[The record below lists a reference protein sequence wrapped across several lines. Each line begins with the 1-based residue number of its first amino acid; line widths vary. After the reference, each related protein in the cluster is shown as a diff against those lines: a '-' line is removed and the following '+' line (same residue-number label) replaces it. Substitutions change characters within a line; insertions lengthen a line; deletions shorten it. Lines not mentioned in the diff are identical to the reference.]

1 MGIETKPDSLAKR
14 LPAFLQL
21 NSRRKRSLEPY
32 LLLLPSLIYL
42 VIFFAWPMVQ
52 AFGLAFRTPD
62 GEFTTQFFQRAV
74 NDAAFWP
81 AMRTTLFLVFT
92 IVPLQF
98 IFALIMA
105 LLVTSGLRGSGMLIY
120 FYAIPIA
127 VSDLA
132 AGIVWF
138 SIFTER
144 GYLNSVLQGLGFL
157 ERPFI
162 FLQYGSSW
170 PIIAIILAEIWRA
183 TSIVFV
189 ILVAGLQG
197 IPKEY
202 DEAAEVFG
210 ANWWSRLLHVTLP
223 MLRPSIQ
230 VALILRTILA
240 FQVFAVVV
248 ALTGEAVRVL
258 ASEAYQWYSIWRN
271 LPVAAAYAAIIL
283 VITMITTVIYLRTLR
298 TQQAL

>member
-1 MGIETKPDSLAKR
+1 MKLT
-14 LPAFLQL
+14 
-21 NSRRKRSLEPY
+21 RRADLEPY
-32 LLLLPSLIYL
+32 ILLLPSLVYL
-42 VIFFAWPMVQ
+42 AVFFAWPMIQ
-52 AFGLAFRTPD
+52 AFGLAFRADD
-62 GEFTTQFFQRAV
+62 GRWTLEFFRRMV
-74 NDAAFWP
+74 GDAAFWP
-81 AMRTTLFLVFT
+81 AVRTTLLLV
-92 IVPLQF
+92 IVIIPLQF
-98 IFALIMA
+98 ILALAMA
-105 LLVTSGLRGSGMLIY
+105 LLATAGLRGSGALIY
-120 FYAIPIA
+120 FYALPIA

-144 GYLNSVLQGLGFL
+144 GYLNTVLQGLGLL

-162 FLQYGSSW
+162 FLQYGATWSL
-170 PIIAIILAEIWRA
+170 IAVVLAEVWRA

-202 DEAAEVFG
+202 FEAAEVFG
-210 ANWWSRLLHVTLP
+210 AGWFARLRRVTLP

-248 ALTGEAVRVL
+248 ALTGDGVKVL
-258 ASEAYQWYSIWRN
+258 ASEAYQWYNQWRN
-271 LPVAAAYAAIIL
+271 INVAAAYAALIL
-283 VITMITTVIYLRTLR
+283 AISLLSTGTYLRALR
-298 TQQAL
+298 TRAEAMGV

>member
-1 MGIETKPDSLAKR
+1 MKPKR
-14 LPAFLQL
+14 RA
-21 NSRRKRSLEPY
+21 NLEPY
-32 LLLLPSLIYL
+32 LLLLPSLVYL
-42 VIFFAWPMVQ
+42 AVFFAWPMAQ
-52 AFGLAFRTPD
+52 AFGLAFRADD
-62 GEFTTQFFQRAV
+62 GRWTLEFFRRMV
-74 NDAAFWP
+74 GDAAFWP
-81 AMRTTLFLVFT
+81 AMRTTLLLVVA
-92 IVPLQF
+92 IIPLQF
-98 IFALIMA
+98 ILALAMA
-105 LLVTSGLRGSGMLIY
+105 LLVTAGLRGSGALIY
-120 FYAIPIA
+120 FYALPIA

-144 GYLNSVLQGLGFL
+144 GYLNTVLQGLGLL

-162 FLQYGSSW
+162 FLQYGATWSL
-170 PIIAIILAEIWRA
+170 IAIILAEVWRA

-202 DEAAEVFG
+202 FEAAEVFG
-210 ANWWSRLLHVTLP
+210 AGWFARLRRVTLP

-248 ALTGEAVRVL
+248 ALTGDGVKVL
-258 ASEAYQWYSIWRN
+258 ASEAYQWYN
-271 LPVAAAYAAIIL
+271 
-283 VITMITTVIYLRTLR
+283 
-298 TQQAL
+298 

>member
-1 MGIETKPDSLAKR
+1 MNAKR
-14 LPAFLQL
+14 MR
-21 NSRRKRSLEPY
+21 NLEPF
-32 LLLLPSLIYL
+32 LLLLPSAVYL
-42 VIFFAWPMVQ
+42 VVFFAWPMIQ
-52 AFGLAFRTPD
+52 AFGLAFRT
-62 GEFTTQFFQRAV
+62 GGGQWTLTHFQRMIG
-74 NDAAFWP
+74 DAAFWP
-81 AMRTTLFLVFT
+81 AVRTTATLIVA

-98 IFALIMA
+98 ILALTMA
-105 LLVTSGLRGSGMLIY
+105 LLVTAGLRGSGLLIY

-144 GYLNSVLQGLGFL
+144 GYLNTLLQGLGL
-157 ERPFI
+157 LDRPFI
-162 FLQYGSSW
+162 FLRYGATW
-170 PIIAIILAEIWRA
+170 AVIAVVLAEVWRA

-210 ANWWSRLLHVTLP
+210 AGWFARLWRVTLP

-248 ALTGEAVRVL
+248 ALTGEGVKVL
-258 ASEAYQWYSIWRN
+258 ASEAYQWYNQWRN
-271 LPVAAAYAAIIL
+271 LNVAAAYAALIL
-283 VITMITTVIYLRTLR
+283 LLSLTATGIYLRTLR
-298 TQQAL
+298 VRQAEVG

>member
-1 MGIETKPDSLAKR
+1 MK
-14 LPAFLQL
+14 LP
-21 NSRRKRSLEPY
+21 RRTNLEPY
-32 LLLLPSLIYL
+32 LLLLPSLVYL
-42 VIFFAWPMVQ
+42 AVFFAWPMVQ
-52 AFGLAFRTPD
+52 AFSLAFRADD
-62 GEFTTQFFQRAV
+62 GRWTLEFFGRMIG
-74 NDAAFWP
+74 DAAFLP
-81 AMRTTLFLVFT
+81 ALRTTLILVVI

-98 IFALIMA
+98 ILALAMA
-105 LLVTSGLRGSGMLIY
+105 LLATAGLRGSGALIY
-120 FYAIPIA
+120 FYALPIA

-144 GYLNSVLQGLGFL
+144 GYLNTVLQGLGLL

-162 FLQYGSSW
+162 FLQYGATWSL
-170 PIIAIILAEIWRA
+170 IAVVLAEVWRA

-202 DEAAEVFG
+202 FEAAEVFG
-210 ANWWSRLLHVTLP
+210 AGWFARLRRVTLP

-248 ALTGEAVRVL
+248 ALTGDGVKVL
-258 ASEAYQWYSIWRN
+258 ASEAYQWYSQWRN
-271 LPVAAAYAAIIL
+271 LNVAAAYAALIL
-283 VITMITTVIYLRTLR
+283 AISLLSTGIYLRALR
-298 TQQAL
+298 TRTEAMSV

>member
-1 MGIETKPDSLAKR
+1 MKPKR
-14 LPAFLQL
+14 RA
-21 NSRRKRSLEPY
+21 NLEPY
-32 LLLLPSLIYL
+32 LLLLPSLVYL
-42 VIFFAWPMVQ
+42 AVFFAWPMAQ
-52 AFGLAFRTPD
+52 AFGLAFRADD
-62 GEFTTQFFQRAV
+62 GRWTLEFFRRMV
-74 NDAAFWP
+74 GDAAFWP
-81 AMRTTLFLVFT
+81 AMRTTLLLVVA
-92 IVPLQF
+92 IIPLQF
-98 IFALIMA
+98 ILALAMA
-105 LLVTSGLRGSGMLIY
+105 LLVTAGLRGSGALIY
-120 FYAIPIA
+120 FYALPIA

-144 GYLNSVLQGLGFL
+144 GYLNTVLQGLGLL

-162 FLQYGSSW
+162 FLQYGATWSL
-170 PIIAIILAEIWRA
+170 IAIILAEVWRA

-202 DEAAEVFG
+202 FEAAEVFG
-210 ANWWSRLLHVTLP
+210 AGWFARLRRVTLP

-248 ALTGEAVRVL
+248 ALTGDGVKVL
-258 ASEAYQWYSIWRN
+258 ASEAYQWYNQWRN
-271 LPVAAAYAAIIL
+271 INVAASYAALIL
-283 VITMITTVIYLRTLR
+283 AISLLSTGIYLRALR
-298 TQQAL
+298 TRAEATGV

>member
-1 MGIETKPDSLAKR
+1 MNGRRFSAKD
-14 LPAFLQL
+14 
-21 NSRRKRSLEPY
+21 LEPY
-32 LLLLPSLIYL
+32 LLLLPSVIYL
-42 VIFFAWPMVQ
+42 LIFFAWPMFQ
-52 AFGLAFRTPD
+52 AFGLAFRTDD
-62 GEFTTQFFQRAV
+62 GQWTLMHFQRMV
-74 NDAAFWP
+74 RDASFWP
-81 AMRTTLFLVFT
+81 AVRTTAMLIVT
-92 IVPLQF
+92 IIPIQF
-98 IFALIMA
+98 IFALAMA
-105 LLVTSGLRGSGMLIY
+105 LLVTAGLRGSGLLIY

-138 SIFTER
+138 SVFTER
-144 GYLNSVLQGLGFL
+144 GYLNTVLQGLGWL
-157 ERPFI
+157 DKPFI

-170 PIIAIILAEIWRA
+170 AIIAVVLAEVWRA

-189 ILVAGLQG
+189 ILVAGLQS

-210 ANWWSRLLHVTLP
+210 AGWLARLWRVTLP

-248 ALTGEAVRVL
+248 ALTGEGVRVL
-258 ASEAYQWYSIWRN
+258 ASEAYQWYNQWRN
-271 LPVAAAYAAIIL
+271 LNVAAAYAALLMAISLAI
-283 VITMITTVIYLRTLR
+283 TVIYLRVLR
-298 TQQAL
+298 TRQEIW

>member
-1 MGIETKPDSLAKR
+1 MKP
-14 LPAFLQL
+14 
-21 NSRRKRSLEPY
+21 RRRANIEPY
-32 LLLLPSLIYL
+32 ILLLPSLVYL
-42 VIFFAWPMVQ
+42 AVFFAWPMVQ
-52 AFGLAFRTPD
+52 AFGLAFRADD
-62 GEFTTQFFQRAV
+62 GRWTLEFFRRMV
-74 NDAAFWP
+74 GDAAFWP
-81 AMRTTLFLVFT
+81 AMRTTLLLVVL

-98 IFALIMA
+98 TLALAMA
-105 LLVTSGLRGSGMLIY
+105 LLVTAGLRGSGALIY
-120 FYAIPIA
+120 VYALPIA

-144 GYLNSVLQGLGFL
+144 GYLNTVLQGLGL
-157 ERPFI
+157 LDRPFI
-162 FLQYGSSW
+162 FLQYGATWSL
-170 PIIAIILAEIWRA
+170 IAIILAEVWRA

-202 DEAAEVFG
+202 FEAAEVFG
-210 ANWWSRLLHVTLP
+210 AGWFARLRRVTLP

-248 ALTGEAVRVL
+248 ALTGDGVKVL
-258 ASEAYQWYSIWRN
+258 ASEAYQWYNQWRN
-271 LPVAAAYAAIIL
+271 INVAACYAALIL
-283 VITMITTVIYLRTLR
+283 AISLLSTSIYLRALR
-298 TQQAL
+298 TRTEVTAV

>member
-1 MGIETKPDSLAKR
+1 MKP
-14 LPAFLQL
+14 
-21 NSRRKRSLEPY
+21 RRRVSNIEPY
-32 LLLLPSLIYL
+32 ILLLPSLVYL
-42 VIFFAWPMVQ
+42 AVFFAWPMVQ
-52 AFGLAFRTPD
+52 AFGLAFRADD
-62 GEFTTQFFQRAV
+62 GRWTLEFFRRMV
-74 NDAAFWP
+74 GDAAFWP
-81 AMRTTLFLVFT
+81 AMRTTLLLVVL

-98 IFALIMA
+98 TLALAMA
-105 LLVTSGLRGSGMLIY
+105 LLVTAGLRGSGALIY
-120 FYAIPIA
+120 VYALPIA

-144 GYLNSVLQGLGFL
+144 GYLNTVLQGLGL
-157 ERPFI
+157 LDRPFI
-162 FLQYGSSW
+162 FLQYGATWSL
-170 PIIAIILAEIWRA
+170 IAIVLAEVWRA

-202 DEAAEVFG
+202 FEAAEVFG
-210 ANWWSRLLHVTLP
+210 AGWFARLRRVTLP

-248 ALTGEAVRVL
+248 ALTGDGVKVL
-258 ASEAYQWYSIWRN
+258 ASEAYQWYNQWRN
-271 LPVAAAYAAIIL
+271 INVAACYAALIL
-283 VITMITTVIYLRTLR
+283 AISLLSTSIYLRALR
-298 TQQAL
+298 TRTEVTAV

>member
-1 MGIETKPDSLAKR
+1 MKLKR
-14 LPAFLQL
+14 RA
-21 NSRRKRSLEPY
+21 NLEPY
-32 LLLLPSLIYL
+32 LLLLPSLVYL
-42 VIFFAWPMVQ
+42 AVFFAWPMVQ
-52 AFGLAFRTPD
+52 AFSLAFRADD
-62 GEFTTQFFQRAV
+62 GRWTLEFFGRMIG
-74 NDAAFWP
+74 DAAFLP
-81 AMRTTLFLVFT
+81 ALRTTLILVVV

-98 IFALIMA
+98 ILALAMA
-105 LLVTSGLRGSGMLIY
+105 LLATAGLRGSGALIY
-120 FYAIPIA
+120 FYALPIA

-144 GYLNSVLQGLGFL
+144 GYLNTVLQGLGLL

-162 FLQYGSSW
+162 FLQYGATWSL
-170 PIIAIILAEIWRA
+170 IAVVLAEVWRA

-202 DEAAEVFG
+202 FEAAEVFG
-210 ANWWSRLLHVTLP
+210 AGWFARLRRVTLP

-248 ALTGEAVRVL
+248 AITGGRVL
-258 ASEAYQWYSIWRN
+258 ASEAYQWYSQWRN
-271 LPVAAAYAAIIL
+271 LNVAAAYAALIL
-283 VITMITTVIYLRTLR
+283 AISLLSTGIYLRALR
-298 TQQAL
+298 TRTEAMSV

>member
-1 MGIETKPDSLAKR
+1 MGIETTPDSLATR
-14 LPAFLQL
+14 LSAFLKL
-21 NSRRKRSLEPY
+21 DSRRKRGLEPY
-32 LLLLPSLIYL
+32 LLLLPSLVYL
-42 VIFFAWPMVQ
+42 AIFFAWPMIQ
-52 AFGLAFRTPD
+52 AFGLAFRGPD
-62 GEFTTQFFQRAV
+62 GEFTAQFFQRAV

-81 AMRTTLFLVFT
+81 AMHTTLLLVFT

-105 LLVTSGLRGSGMLIY
+105 LLVTSGLRGSSMLIY

-144 GYLNSVLQGLGFL
+144 GYLNTVLQGLGFL
-157 ERPFI
+157 DRPFI

-170 PIIAIILAEIWRA
+170 PILAIILAEIWRA

-210 ANWWSRLLHVTLP
+210 ANWWNRLWHVTLP

-283 VITMITTVIYLRTLR
+283 VITMITTVIYLRALR